1 MITTISRR
9 SRFPAPSILSATLSP
24 TGHAIQS
31 QGWGL
36 RNNAYSET
44 SMTDLDTILRGEIAM
59 GNIDIID
66 FVWRQYGWL
75 ADYGWGDVPEEEW
88 WIIAQD
94 NAPDIAADILTHC
107 CAVWSLSRSMPMAG
121 FRSRRWVRFP
131 HIPAK
136 VNSRKASEDRRPFY
150 FVLKI
155 PKNPSFI
162 PPVTTSRHQESSNGA
177 DPMDFIPWI
186 DGFKVSLEP

>member
-136 VNSRKASEDRRPFY
+136 VNSCKASEDRRPFY
-150 FVLKI
+150 FAFNTQKFPVYSARHHEPSSRECGPERPRSI
-155 PKNPSFI
+155 PATVETPRAI
-162 PPVTTSRHQESSNGA
+162 
-177 DPMDFIPWI
+177 
-186 DGFKVSLEP
+186 